1 MTVPGYQAP
10 APEGLTSNEPF
21 VSGHTRALVTIGL
34 FVAYIAVALFSAVAD
49 VLAFFTNPVVIAAEE
64 GVNERLTL
72 FELLQGLA
80 GLATLAVFVALAVAF
95 LMWLHRASKNLRALG
110 NPSQRIEYTPGWA
123 VGWFFIPF
131 ANLVMPYKAVR
142 EVWEKSDPAVRTED
156 DYMFA
161 RPSSTPLLPGWWVT
175 FIASNVAGNISGR
188 LMADARTDAAL
199 RFTAGVDLIASL
211 LAVVAAVLA
220 ILVVRGIDR
229 RQAERARHV
238 MYVPHMPPPPPIFTQ
253 HTPPANADAQQQGA
267 PPPASQG

>member
-1 MTVPGYQAP
+1 MTIPDNQAR
-10 APEGLTSNEPF
+10 APEALTSNVPF
-21 VSGHTRALVTIGL
+21 VSAHTRAVVVVVL
-34 FVAYIAVALFSAVAD
+34 FVAYIVVALFSAASD
-49 VLAFFTNPVVIAAEE
+49 VLAFFTNPVVVAAEE
-64 GVNERLTL
+64 GVTERLTL

-110 NPSQRIEYTPGWA
+110 NPGQRIEFTPGWA

-142 EVWEKSDPAVRTED
+142 EVWEKSDPNVRTGD
-156 DYMFA
+156 DFMFA
-161 RPSSTPLLPGWWVT
+161 RPSSAPLLLGWWVT

-188 LMADARTDAAL
+188 LIADAHTDAAL

-211 LAVVAAVLA
+211 LAVVAAALA
-220 ILVVRGIDR
+220 ILVVRDIDR

-238 MYVPHMPPPPPIFTQ
+238 TYVPDMPPPPPLFRPQ
-253 HTPPANADAQQQGA
+253 PAPA
-267 PPPASQG
+267 PPHASQG

>member
-1 MTVPGYQAP
+1 MTIPDDQAR
-10 APEGLTSNEPF
+10 APEGLTSNVPF
-21 VSGHTRALVTIGL
+21 VSAHTRAVVVVVL
-34 FVAYIAVALFSAVAD
+34 FVAYTVVALFSAAAD
-49 VLAFFTNPVVIAAEE
+49 VLAFITNPVVIAAEE

-110 NPSQRIEYTPGWA
+110 NPSQRIEFTPGWA

-142 EVWEKSDPAVRTED
+142 EVWEKSDPAVRTGD
-156 DYMFA
+156 DLMFA
-161 RPSSTPLLPGWWVT
+161 GPSSAPLLLGWWVT

-188 LMADARTDAAL
+188 LMETAHTDSAL

-220 ILVVRGIDR
+220 ILVVRDIDR

-238 MYVPHMPPPPPIFTQ
+238 TYAPHTPPPPPIFRQ
-253 HTPPANADAQQQGA
+253 PQPAGEGQ
-267 PPPASQG
+267 PLPK